1 MPRHCHYVILRVT
14 GKGQMVLLDRK
25 HITIILNKEK
35 EFLYQKW
42 KGFVPA
48 TEFRRAIDFSMDTL
62 EACGYYRII
71 SDITEQ
77 KVVSPSEQKYVTDEV
92 IEFLER
98 NKSFRLA
105 FVVNNNTV
113 IETCARLYD
122 RMLEEK
128 NLKDV
133 NRFFASPVEAEEWLL
148 SQ

>member
-1 MPRHCHYVILRVT
+1 
-14 GKGQMVLLDRK
+14 MVLLERK

-35 EFLYQKW
+35 EFLCQKW

-62 EACGYYRII
+62 DACGFYRII

-77 KVVSPSEQKYVTDEV
+77 KVVSPREQEYVRDEV
-92 IEFLER
+92 INFLEK
-98 NKSFRLA
+98 NKRFRLA
-105 FVVNNNTV
+105 FIVKDNSV

-122 RMLEEK
+122 RMLKEK
-128 NLKDV
+128 NLEGV
-133 NRFFASPVEAEEWLL
+133 NRFFASPAEAEEWLL